1 MLLILNEQAIETA
14 NLPPAHKAFL
24 QQRWLNLAS
33 LPNYNALNDGY
44 AVYLTGDEALEPLSA
59 LNLSFRL
66 DELSFEGG
74 WLDTDSGLYVLV
86 CIPGN
91 SFGWEFVVPHS
102 ETFNPE
108 QRPWLN
114 NVLTDGIFSDE
125 AYQF

>member
-33 LPNYNALNDGY
+33 LPHYDPLIDGY
-44 AVYLTGDEALEPLSA
+44 VVYMYEDEVQKPLTP
-59 LNLSFRL
+59 LNLKFRL

-74 WLDTDSGLYVLV
+74 WLDKNSGLYVLV

-91 SFGWEFVVPHS
+91 SFGWELVIPHS
-102 ETFNPE
+102 ESFNPE
-108 QRPWLN
+108 RLPWLEK
-114 NVLTDGIFSDE
+114 VLEEGIFNDE
-125 AYQF
+125 